1 MEPFVIQEEYHL
13 TLTSAIF
20 LLPEFI
26 KEQCA
31 HKVSNRSTW
40 SARVDYEYIHGLQ
53 STVRIFISTVYS
65 SVQMKNLQGHT
76 VKILK
81 HSLFST
87 FSGSG
92 FQECNVALSPLRSLP
107 CSQQQCH
114 AVCESSSRQ
123 VLLLALPLQT
133 SSVISCHTL
142 PR

>member
-92 FQECNVALSPLRSLP
+92 FIQYSLYINLYVLQGTSLTLETFTECV
-107 CSQQQCH
+107 H
-114 AVCESSSRQ
+114 
-123 VLLLALPLQT
+123 
-133 SSVISCHTL
+133 
-142 PR
+142 